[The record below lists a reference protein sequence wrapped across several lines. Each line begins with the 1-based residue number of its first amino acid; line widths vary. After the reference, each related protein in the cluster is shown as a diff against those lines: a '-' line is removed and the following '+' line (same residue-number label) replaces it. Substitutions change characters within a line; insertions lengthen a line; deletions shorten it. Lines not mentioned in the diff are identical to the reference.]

1 MLLFIQH
8 KLSHVFFQT
17 YKTWEKL
24 GIDFIGPLP
33 MTPLE
38 NSMILTLTD
47 LFSKQT
53 EAFALPDK
61 TETSAAASLVELFCN
76 KLIPMAVL
84 SDNGSEFCN
93 EVWILQLHQIRLVRI
108 LQSLFLTNYYKRKN
122 TIIHRKILAK
132 IFLTN
137 VFGLIHS
144 LYAKNQNLGS
154 FSKS

>member
-1 MLLFIQH
+1 
-8 KLSHVFFQT
+8 
-17 YKTWEKL
+17 
-24 GIDFIGPLP
+24 
-33 MTPLE
+33 MTPLG
-38 NSMILTLTD
+38 NSMVLTVTD

-61 TETSAAASLVELFCN
+61 TETSVAASLVEVFCY

-108 LQSLFLTNYYKRKN
+108 LQSLFLTNYYKRKE
-122 TIIHRKILAK
+122 IIHRKILAK

-144 LYAKNQNLGS
+144 LYAKSQNLES
-154 FSKS
+154 FSKN

>member
-1 MLLFIQH
+1 
-8 KLSHVFFQT
+8 
-17 YKTWEKL
+17 
-24 GIDFIGPLP
+24 
-33 MTPLE
+33 MTPLG
-38 NSMILTLTD
+38 NSMVLTVTD

-108 LQSLFLTNYYKRKN
+108 LQSLFLTNYYKRKE
-122 TIIHRKILAK
+122 IIHRKILAK

-154 FSKS
+154 FSKN

>member
-1 MLLFIQH
+1 
-8 KLSHVFFQT
+8 
-17 YKTWEKL
+17 
-24 GIDFIGPLP
+24 
-33 MTPLE
+33 MTPLG
-38 NSMILTLTD
+38 NSMILTVTD

-61 TETSAAASLVELFCN
+61 TETSVAASLVEVFCY

-108 LQSLFLTNYYKRKN
+108 LQSLFLTNYYKRKE
-122 TIIHRKILAK
+122 IIHRKILAK

-144 LYAKNQNLGS
+144 LYAKNQNLES
-154 FSKS
+154 FSKN

>member
-1 MLLFIQH
+1 
-8 KLSHVFFQT
+8 
-17 YKTWEKL
+17 
-24 GIDFIGPLP
+24 
-33 MTPLE
+33 MTPLG
-38 NSMILTLTD
+38 NSMVLTVTD

-53 EAFALPDK
+53 EAFALLDK
-61 TETSAAASLVELFCN
+61 TKTSVAASLVEVFCY

-108 LQSLFLTNYYKRKN
+108 LQSLFLTNYYKRKE
-122 TIIHRKILAK
+122 IIHRKILAK

-144 LYAKNQNLGS
+144 LYAKSQNLES
-154 FSKS
+154 FSKN

>member
-8 KLSHVFFQT
+8 KLSHAFFQT

-33 MTPLE
+33 MTPLG

-108 LQSLFLTNYYKRKN
+108 LQSLFLTNYYKRKE
-122 TIIHRKILAK
+122 IIDRKILAK

-144 LYAKNQNLGS
+144 LYAKSQNLES
-154 FSKS
+154 FSKN

>member
-1 MLLFIQH
+1 
-8 KLSHVFFQT
+8 
-17 YKTWEKL
+17 
-24 GIDFIGPLP
+24 
-33 MTPLE
+33 MTPLG
-38 NSMILTLTD
+38 NSMVLTVTD

-61 TETSAAASLVELFCN
+61 TKTSVAASLVEVFCY

-108 LQSLFLTNYYKRKN
+108 LQSLFLTNYYKRKE
-122 TIIHRKILAK
+122 IIHRKILAK

-144 LYAKNQNLGS
+144 LYAKSQNLES
-154 FSKS
+154 FSKN